1 MKVVTNGVFAIPL
14 IPECRCS
21 DISRWAKANTF
32 DLTEDFH
39 SLNLDLII
47 PYRKSYD
54 RIIRAIG
61 ADLHEIMI
69 DNNIVNLNK
78 QTWASV
84 KDIAMPYI
92 INWFNTVGHLP
103 INKYFSHTGYFTTY
117 LMPMIPTSH
126 ALFDIEHID
135 AITNYIKSKYG
146 LTVSNIPDKPPDFY
160 NYTVPY
166 QEIDVLYKTNENT
179 RQLIDAWCAEDARL
193 LSVYNLFVHP

>member
-21 DISRWAKANTF
+21 SISQWAKANTF
-32 DLTEDFH
+32 DFKEDVY

-54 RIIRAIG
+54 RIIRALG
-61 ADLHEIMI
+61 ADLHEILL

-103 INKYFSHTGYFTTY
+103 IKKNFCHTGYFTTY

-126 ALFDIEHID
+126 ALFDVEHVD

-146 LTVSNIPDKPPDFY
+146 LTVSNIPDNPPDFY
-160 NYTVPY
+160 NYTVPH

-193 LSVYNLFVHP
+193 LSAYNLFVHP